1 MGWGRT
7 LLLGDVGNQMDIQD
21 VEEGV
26 AKLRFELNT
35 RRRVQ
40 QDVDRDQDERMAEL
54 VSENAELKLYLATLA
69 RLLIAKQVVTREEFS
84 RFVDIIDRSDGVAD
98 GRYDGE
104 IT

>member
-1 MGWGRT
+1 MGWGRA

-21 VEEGV
+21 VEEGI

-40 QDVDRDQDERMAEL
+40 QDVDQDQDERMGEL
-54 VSENAELKLYLATLA
+54 ASENAELKLYLATLV
-69 RLLIAKQVVTREEFS
+69 RLLISKQVMTKEEFS
-84 RFVDIIDRSDGVAD
+84 RFIDIIDRSDGATN
-98 GRYDGE
+98 GRYNGE

>member
-1 MGWGRT
+1 MP
-7 LLLGDVGNQMDIQD
+7 LVQD

-40 QDVDRDQDERMAEL
+40 QDMDRDQDERMAEL
-54 VSENAELKLYLATLA
+54 ASENAELKLYMATLV
-69 RLLIAKQVVTREEFS
+69 RLLIAKEVVTREEFS
-84 RFVDIIDRSDGVAD
+84 RFVDIIDRSDGAAD
-98 GRYDGE
+98 GRYHGE